1 MVTAH
6 GAEELGLCPYGLACQ
21 AGENGFDLAGVTFAR
36 GRIYAGGIIRQPG
49 QRSRGWLRTGLYM
62 QNVGFLP
69 RRPVPAENLK
79 KKKPLIQYQLCILTF
94 SVYMCI
100 QRIEKFLLFES
111 MFQP

>member
-6 GAEELGLCPYGLACQ
+6 GAEELGLCPHGLACQ

-36 GRIYAGGIIRQPG
+36 GRKYAGGIIRQPG

-79 KKKPLIQYQLCILTF
+79 IKKNLQYSTNC
-94 SVYMCI
+94 VY
-100 QRIEKFLLFES
+100 
-111 MFQP
+111 